1 MSYLEDYELYEDNIF
16 TFVSLADL
24 NQPYSCSAWANL
36 APNGSGD
43 IVHDTGYGIFNLFN
57 SQNGFPSFVFIDHT
71 MTVYH
76 KSNSAGTYST
86 KLKIEEMLDACIA
99 DGLCGAVDFD
109 NDGLID
115 DDNCPNDYNPNQS
128 DNDQDGLGDECDDCH
143 DMSGDINDD
152 LVIDILDIVNV
163 VNMILTGGLNSSDF
177 TDCEKSDADF
187 DGNGI
192 INILDVIQII
202 NIVLGQGRI
211 VASES
216 GSVNAS
222 YDISDNDLIL
232 TFRSDVSLSG
242 LEMAFYSNNLL
253 DIEVNDNDSRVDLY
267 SATDMYN
274 DIQKYVV
281 FSMDNIAFENNT
293 LELVIEDGAQLDIQ
307 DINIIAG
314 SKDGVEL
321 SLLWD
326 AAEVKV
332 FTLDKMY
339 PNPFNPTTQI
349 SYSIENAGQMKL
361 SVYNIAGQEVS
372 ILHNGYQPSG
382 SYNVQWDAAELA
394 SGVYYVS
401 MIMNGH
407 VETMKAILLK

>member
-1 MSYLEDYELYEDNIF
+1 M
-16 TFVSLADL
+16 
-24 NQPYSCSAWANL
+24 
-36 APNGSGD
+36 
-43 IVHDTGYGIFNLFN
+43 
-57 SQNGFPSFVFIDHT
+57 
-71 MTVYH
+71 
-76 KSNSAGTYST
+76 
-86 KLKIEEMLDACIA
+86 
-99 DGLCGAVDFD
+99 
-109 NDGLID
+109 
-115 DDNCPNDYNPNQS
+115 
-128 DNDQDGLGDECDDCH
+128 
-143 DMSGDINDD
+143 
-152 LVIDILDIVNV
+152 
-163 VNMILTGGLNSSDF
+163 
-177 TDCEKSDADF
+177 
-187 DGNGI
+187 
-192 INILDVIQII
+192 
-202 NIVLGQGRI
+202 
-211 VASES
+211 
-216 GSVNAS
+216 
-222 YDISDNDLIL
+222 
-232 TFRSDVSLSG
+232 
-242 LEMAFYSNNLL
+242 L
-253 DIEVNDNDSRVDLY
+253 DIEVNDNESRVDLY

-274 DIQKYVV
+274 DIQKYIV
-281 FSMDNIAFENNT
+281 FSMDNVAFENNT

-307 DINIIAG
+307 DINIVAG

-332 FTLDKMY
+332 FTLDMMY